1 MSTATRKQLESKIET
16 LGSVINK
23 LISEMNNLKD
33 LAIGTMT
40 LVKDLPGY
48 DDALQ
53 KMKNDLKETEK
64 EED

>member
-48 DDALQ
+48 DAALQ

>member
-33 LAIGTMT
+33 LAIGTIT